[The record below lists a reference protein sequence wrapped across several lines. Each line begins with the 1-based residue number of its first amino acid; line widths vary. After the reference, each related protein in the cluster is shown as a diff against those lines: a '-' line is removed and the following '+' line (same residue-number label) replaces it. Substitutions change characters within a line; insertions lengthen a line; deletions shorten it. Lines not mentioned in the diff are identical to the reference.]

1 MKMEITA
8 KSKLIDVLN
17 NYPQLEEQI
26 IQAAPAFKNLKNP
39 ILRRTV
45 GRMATIEKVVQI
57 GGLDLTTFVNLL
69 RRQVGQPELVPSDPD
84 TPRVMERLVIEEPDW
99 IKGEPQFVVDGKELL
114 AAGGVPVTRVNELL
128 PQLEAGRFLL
138 LATDFE
144 PAPMID
150 AMKLQKRKTWH
161 AVDPQDPA
169 CHLTY
174 IM

>member
-1 MKMEITA
+1 MEITA
-8 KSKLIDVLN
+8 KSKLLDVLN

-26 IQAAPAFKNLKNP
+26 IQAAPAFKNVKNP
-39 ILRRTV
+39 VLRRTV

-69 RRQVGQPELVPSDPD
+69 RRQVGQPELVPAELPA
-84 TPRVMERLVIEEPDW
+84 PEAMERPVNAEPEW

-114 AAGGVPVTRVNELL
+114 AAGGVPVNKVNELL
-128 PQLEAGRFLL
+128 PQLEASRFLL
-138 LATDFE
+138 LVTDFE

-150 AMKLQKRKTWH
+150 AMKLQKRQTWH
-161 AVDPQDPA
+161 AVDPQDA
-169 CHLTY
+169 DRHLTY